1 MKLRDV
7 GERRIIDAIWEKIGE
22 RIEYDDCAF
31 VLRGDIYDLYTTD
44 FVGEGTHFIK
54 DVNPFT
60 LGKFVAAVNLSDIAA
75 MGGIADHFLLSAFMP
90 AEIEMEFLEEFI
102 KGLHYALKEHSV
114 KYLGGDM
121 KESAIVGF
129 SGFAVGHVERDK
141 ILLRKNPRLGDIV
154 AVTGPLGKNAAA
166 YYLWSM
172 GLADFEDV
180 LEVEPRMREGRELA
194 GRAHAAMDTSDGI
207 IAAAVQMQEAS
218 GLGFRIDFENLPVH
232 PLTMEVVEDYD
243 VSLLDLLAFGGE
255 YELIYTAE
263 RRIIGHEIGEV
274 TEEKED
280 YGGRGYESFG
290 KALD

>member
-1 MKLRDV
+1 M
-7 GERRIIDAIWEKIGE
+7 GERRVIDAIWGKIGE
-22 RIEYDDCAF
+22 HIEYDDCAF
-31 VLRGDIYDLYTTD
+31 VLKGDVYALYTTD
-44 FVGEGTHFIK
+44 FVGEGTHFIAG
-54 DVNPFT
+54 VNPFT

-90 AEIEMEFLEEFI
+90 GEAEVEFLEEFI
-102 KGLHYALKEHSV
+102 KGLHSTLKEYNV
-114 KYLGGDM
+114 RYLGGDM
-121 KESAIVGF
+121 KESSIVGF

-141 ILLRKNPRLGDIV
+141 ILLRKNARLGDII

-172 GLADFEDV
+172 GLLDFEEV
-180 LEVEPRMREGRELA
+180 LKVEPRMREGRELA

-218 GLGFRIDFENLPVH
+218 GLGFRIDFESVPVH
-232 PLTMEVVEDYD
+232 PLAMEVVEDYD
-243 VSLLDLLAFGGE
+243 VSLLDLMGFGGE

-263 RRIIGHEIGEV
+263 RRIIGHEIGKV